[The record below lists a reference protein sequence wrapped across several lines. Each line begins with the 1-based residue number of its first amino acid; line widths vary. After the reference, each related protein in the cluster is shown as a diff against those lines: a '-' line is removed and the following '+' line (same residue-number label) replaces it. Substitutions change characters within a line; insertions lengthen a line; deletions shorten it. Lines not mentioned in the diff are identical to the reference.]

1 IKDRYDALKDE
12 ISDKNNGWSDI
23 KRIEKERE
31 FAKLSVQKE
40 YSDDLIDLYGWSKDR
55 IKSYVDGSKNPDKTL
70 GKLIAYEDAM
80 IKAGMLSKSKLRD
93 KYGNLSLSSTGNSGS
108 KGGKG
113 RKSSKSSGGK
123 RARKFDY
130 KIDGFAKTA
139 KSGKSLRQLL
149 NEAKMR
155 KTAWDVV

>member
-1 IKDRYDALKDE
+1 
-12 ISDKNNGWSDI
+12 
-23 KRIEKERE
+23 
-31 FAKLSVQKE
+31 
-40 YSDDLIDLYGWSKDR
+40 
-55 IKSYVDGSKNPDKTL
+55 
-70 GKLIAYEDAM
+70 M

-155 KTAWDVV
+155 KTA